1 MVHTVHAVYT
11 SRLQHCRPPRHSG
24 VGAGYWTRS
33 CALGTKRPLS
43 RSKPSNISSTIGC
56 CTGSDGA
63 SVRMFSCAARVERR
77 VDGKEGACYVR
88 AVCVR
93 CACGAHAH
101 AVHGPRA
108 ILPNTNTH
116 TRLRH
121 VGELCARPVA
131 RVGQHVVE
139 GLVAAVLKGVNVHR
153 AHPRLGRGGSGN
165 GVGGWIRAEGLRLAF
180 RA

>member
-1 MVHTVHAVYT
+1 M
-11 SRLQHCRPPRHSG
+11 L
-24 VGAGYWTRS
+24 
-33 CALGTKRPLS
+33 CA
-43 RSKPSNISSTIGC
+43 C
-56 CTGSDGA
+56 C
-63 SVRMFSCAARVERR
+63 
-77 VDGKEGACYVR
+77 VR

-131 RVGQHVVE
+131 RVGQDVVE

-180 RA
+180 RASGFRLRVRERIPVSRVRDGVRAQGLGLGLRVERADVHLALLA

>member
-1 MVHTVHAVYT
+1 M
-11 SRLQHCRPPRHSG
+11 RH
-24 VGAGYWTRS
+24 
-33 CALGTKRPLS
+33 
-43 RSKPSNISSTIGC
+43 
-56 CTGSDGA
+56 
-63 SVRMFSCAARVERR
+63 
-77 VDGKEGACYVR
+77 VR

-131 RVGQHVVE
+131 RVGQDVVE

-153 AHPRLGRGGSGN
+153 AHPRL
-165 GVGGWIRAEGLRLAF
+165 VGGGGWREGLGLG
-180 RA
+180 